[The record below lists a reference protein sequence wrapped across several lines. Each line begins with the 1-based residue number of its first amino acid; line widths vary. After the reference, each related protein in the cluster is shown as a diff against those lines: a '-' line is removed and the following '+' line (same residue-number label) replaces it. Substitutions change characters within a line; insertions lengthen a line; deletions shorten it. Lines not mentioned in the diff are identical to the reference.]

1 MPNKI
6 VQARVKEELKKQ
18 ADELFASIGMST
30 ADAIRIFLQQ
40 SVNDSGMPFTPK
52 IKNPNSKTLEA
63 INDIENGKVIKAK
76 DRQSFYKDLG
86 I

>member
-40 SVNDSGMPFTPK
+40 SVNDSGMPFTPR
-52 IKNPNSKTLEA
+52 IKTPNSKTLQA
-63 INDIENGKVIKAK
+63 INDIENGKTRKAK
-76 DRQSFYKDLG
+76 SKKDFYKELG

>member
-6 VQARVKEELKKQ
+6 VQARVKAELKQQ

-40 SVNDSGMPFTPK
+40 SVNDCGLPFTPK
-52 IKNPNSKTLEA
+52 IKNPNPKTLKA
-63 INDIENGKVIKAK
+63 IKDIETGKVIKAK
-76 DRQSFYKDLG
+76 DSKSFYKDLG

>member
-1 MPNKI
+1 MANKL
-6 VQARVKEELKKQ
+6 VQARVREDLKMQ

-40 SVNDSGMPFTPK
+40 AVNDCGLPFTPK
-52 IKNPNSKTLEA
+52 IKNPNATTLKA
-63 INDIENGKVIKAK
+63 IKDIENGKVIKAK
-76 DRQSFYKDLG
+76 DKKSFYKDLG